1 MSAADKNARRE
12 RGLRTKSLHVLEM
25 FALAARPLRSQRDQ
39 IKDERLLSSDI
50 CSRGRGGR
58 KFLAKLEENPGR
70 WYKACAKITWG
81 KIGEGFPVKSIT
93 FSLS

>member
-1 MSAADKNARRE
+1 MSAADKNAGRE
-12 RGLRTKSLHVLEM
+12 RGLCTKSLHVLEM
-25 FALAARPLRSQRDQ
+25 FALAARSLRSQRDQ

-50 CSRGRGGR
+50 CSRGGGR

-70 WYKACAKITWG
+70 WYKACAKRTWG